1 MARKEQ
7 LRKQRTG
14 TVINLTAKKQ
24 QSVLGRAL
32 KKLIERLQ
40 QRFPQVNF
48 DHKTEWRLK
57 DIVASLREIYP
68 DVKFHYHHDTSSM
81 KPDGGILSIV
91 DKSGKTYP
99 ILIVEVKDQGT
110 NQLRL
115 REGLPPQ
122 ARGNAIERLGKNV
135 IGFRTALMHECIFPF
150 VCFGDGCDFAE
161 GSSILDRVITIAM
174 FGELNVVHLF
184 NEGPYGRFNRGTFLF
199 RENPWKEDEMVEVM
213 YEIACRSVHYYFAK
227 YGEEAFVSQSV

>member
-14 TVINLTAKKQ
+14 TIINLTAKKQ

-32 KKLIERLQ
+32 EKLLDRLE
-40 QRFPQVNF
+40 QRFPQVKF
-48 DHKTEWRLK
+48 DHKAEWRLK

-91 DKSGKTYP
+91 DKGGKTYP
-99 ILIVEVKDQGT
+99 ILIVEVKNQGT
-110 NQLRL
+110 NELRL
-115 REGLPPQ
+115 REGLPRQ

-135 IGFRTALMHECIFPF
+135 IGFRTALMHEHIFPF

-161 GSSILDRVITIAM
+161 GSSILDRVTTIAM
-174 FGELNVVHLF
+174 FGELNVIHLI
-184 NEGPYGRFNRGTFLF
+184 NEGPYGRFNRGTFFF
-199 RENPWKEDEMVEVM
+199 REQPWTEDEMVSVM
-213 YEIACRSVHYYFAK
+213 YEVACRSIYYYFAK
-227 YGEEAFVSQSV
+227 HGEQDFVSNST